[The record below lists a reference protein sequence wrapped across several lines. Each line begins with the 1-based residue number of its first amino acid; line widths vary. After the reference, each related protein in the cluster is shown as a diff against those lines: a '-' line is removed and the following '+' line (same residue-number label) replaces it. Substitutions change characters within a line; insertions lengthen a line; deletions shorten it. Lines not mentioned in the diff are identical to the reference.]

1 MKNTELSSCY
11 FKSKKKCWEFIF
23 TNSCSWAFF
32 CKTMPYD
39 EKLACIA
46 SYSNTS
52 PSLVIPIAV
61 FLLVHW
67 KISAQKCWYLSGMTG
82 WMADWPLQLWFT
94 TTHLCLTLMVLCR
107 CLIRGDCHSNVYS
120 FPCLLP
126 KDFLLIFFSL
136 CQICRLIVNFNCW
149 SFLYQQL
156 LFQCRLLRGFF
167 FIYEDDTRLFLF
179 Q

>member
-1 MKNTELSSCY
+1 
-11 FKSKKKCWEFIF
+11 
-23 TNSCSWAFF
+23 
-32 CKTMPYD
+32 MPYD

-46 SYSNTS
+46 SYSNSS
-52 PSLVIPIAV
+52 PSLAIPIAV

-120 FPCLLP
+120 FPYLLP

-167 FIYEDDTRLFLF
+167 SFMKTIPGCSFSNNTTISCSILCSLSCTTFLVETGD
-179 Q
+179 